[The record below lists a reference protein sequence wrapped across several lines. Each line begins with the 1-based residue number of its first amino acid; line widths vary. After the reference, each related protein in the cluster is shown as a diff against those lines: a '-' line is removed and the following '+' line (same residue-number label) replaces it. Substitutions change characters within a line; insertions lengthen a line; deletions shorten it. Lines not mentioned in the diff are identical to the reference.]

1 MKKPTRLRLPTLS
14 DLLLI
19 DATIELSEEVP
30 KLELSTTAHLA
41 GLVAVGGKF
50 EGLTLK
56 TAYENGIF
64 PWPHGNQIDLWFCPV
79 WRGVIDF
86 KDFHIPKSLLKK
98 LKKCSYEFTLNQA
111 FEQVIEKCSTTPRR
125 GQSGSW
131 IVDDL
136 IIGYQSLRKMGVA
149 HSLEAWKDGKLVA
162 GIYGIFA
169 GGNFSAESMFGVES
183 DSSKIVLV
191 QLINWLKSNG
201 FKFVDIQMVTPVT
214 KSFGGKYISRSAF
227 LHRLIRLR
235 KKSPKLDLKPFDS

>member
-14 DLLLI
+14 ELLLI
-19 DATIELSEEVP
+19 DATIELSERVP
-30 KLELSTTAHLA
+30 DLELSTTAHLA

-50 EGLTLK
+50 DGATMK
-56 TAYENGIF
+56 AAYENGIF

-79 WRGVIDF
+79 WRGVIDI
-86 KDFHIPKSLLKK
+86 KEFHIPKSLHKK
-98 LKKCSYEFTLNQA
+98 LKKCSYNFTLNQA
-111 FEQVIEKCSTTPRR
+111 FEKVIEYCSTAPRR
-125 GQSGSW
+125 GQNGTW

-136 IIGYQSLRKMGVA
+136 MRGYQTLRKMEVA
-149 HSLEAWKDGKLVA
+149 HSLEAWKDGKLIA
-162 GIYGIFA
+162 GIYGICA
-169 GGNFSAESMFGVES
+169 GGNFSAESMFGFES

-191 QLINWLKSNG
+191 KLIEWLKSSG

-235 KKSPKLDLKPFDS
+235 KKSPKLDLSHFDS